1 MRNKPIVLPLALA
14 LAALSS
20 ERAVASLTTAQRAD
34 EKGGKGQNAP
44 LVDVSDANVFVS
56 VGNDLLSFLITE
68 NADGT
73 IVAQHRSHSSH
84 SSHSS
89 HRSHSS
95 SRY

>member
-20 ERAVASLTTAQRAD
+20 EKAAASLTTQRTG
-34 EKGGKGQNAP
+34 EEVGKNQNAS

-56 VGNDLLSFLITE
+56 VGSDLPSFLVTE